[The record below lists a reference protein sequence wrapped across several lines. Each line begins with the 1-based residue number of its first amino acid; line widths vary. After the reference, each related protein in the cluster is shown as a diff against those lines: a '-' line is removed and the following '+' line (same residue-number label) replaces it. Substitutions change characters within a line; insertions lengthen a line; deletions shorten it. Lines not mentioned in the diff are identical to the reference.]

1 MCNKDAPNEHNRL
14 CSQRSVWDVILSS
27 DDFNGL
33 KPTAIQNLQPTF
45 KVVQPKQSNQFVLVI
60 DTSGSMASKVSFQK
74 IFLEHFSIFKNVSKK
89 LKINYLKSG
98 HKLI

>member
-33 KPTAIQNLQPTF
+33 KPTAVQNLQPTF
-45 KVVQPKQSNQFVLVI
+45 NVVQSKQSNQFVLVI
-60 DTSGSMASKVSFQK
+60 DTSGSMAGKVSFNK
-74 IFLEHFSIFKNVSKK
+74 IFIQIYFF
-89 LKINYLKSG
+89 
-98 HKLI
+98 